1 MTRTCFTLAPLRSD
15 TALAKRRAVPR
26 ADVAV
31 LWPVAETMVVASAEP
46 LLDALEA
53 DDGGHAF
60 VALAARNV
68 RPWWPVFPSPG

>member
-1 MTRTCFTLAPLRSD
+1 M
-15 TALAKRRAVPR
+15 
-26 ADVAV
+26 AV